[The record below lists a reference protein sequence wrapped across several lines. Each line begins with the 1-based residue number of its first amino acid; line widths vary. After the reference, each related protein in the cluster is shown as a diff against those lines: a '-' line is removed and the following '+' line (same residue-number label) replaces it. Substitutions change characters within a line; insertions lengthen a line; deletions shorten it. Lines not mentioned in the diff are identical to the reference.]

1 MICVLWVINFAF
13 AYDFLLHFGTIP
25 AVWYLFYF
33 HILLHHCTLILHFRY
48 VENENV
54 LIECYQ

>member
-33 HILLHHCTLILHFRY
+33 HILLHHFVKNTYLTSFRA
-48 VENENV
+48 NLFFRSFNS
-54 LIECYQ
+54 